1 VGFVAFGGMRTTEV
15 YLQSNE
21 WFLGQHPR
29 SDAVRIYHYLCA
41 RFQNKC
47 IYAGLDERTCARAGV
62 SKRTLQRWLRML
74 FRLQLCG
81 RHKVMGHYVFM
92 GMKVMEGRFPHF
104 SPNPTKAQKHQCR
117 LRLTNQCTMAEVRQE
132 IARAL
137 AEQELRQTA
146 FAVAKLNEDKPLTV
160 DQAFSGRQI
169 HHQVLACTRSLM
181 ESRRGLGHT
190 AVSVS
195 AFAAAMRVSRSTA
208 SKRLRQMEKA
218 GDMSILRRKRLV
230 PDSYKEAHA
239 EPREFQ
245 RTWGARYFR
254 GRGGWC
260 WINATSLFKA
270 TRDHRKPRV
279 NAE

>member
-1 VGFVAFGGMRTTEV
+1 MSHSIPRAEV

-21 WFLGQHPR
+21 WFLGKHP
-29 SDAVRIYHYLCA
+29 SPEAVRVYTYLCA

-74 FRLQLCG
+74 YRLSLCG
-81 RHKVMGHYVFM
+81 RHKVKNHYVLM
-92 GMKVMEGRFPHF
+92 GLKVMEGRFHHF

-117 LRLTNQCTMAEVRQE
+117 LRLTNTCTMAEVRQE

-146 FAVAKLNEDKPLTV
+146 YAVAKLNEDRPLTA
-160 DQAFSGRQI
+160 DQAFSGRRV
-169 HHQVLACTRSLM
+169 HHQVNACTRSLM

-190 AVSVS
+190 AVGVG
-195 AFAAAMRVSRSTA
+195 AFAAVMRVSRSTA
-208 SKRLRQMEKA
+208 SKRLRQMEKS

-230 PDSYKEAHA
+230 PDTYVEGHRK
-239 EPREFQ
+239 PGEFQ
-245 RTWGARYFR
+245 RTWGVRYFR

-270 TRDHRKPRV
+270 TRNHRKPRV
-279 NAE
+279 IVGE

>member
-1 VGFVAFGGMRTTEV
+1 MVAEV

-29 SDAVRIYHYLCA
+29 PEAVRVYTYLCA
-41 RFQNKC
+41 RFQNKS

-74 FRLQLCG
+74 YRLQLCG
-81 RHKVMGHYVFM
+81 KQRSTGNYILM
-92 GMKVMEGRFPHF
+92 GMKVMQGRFPHF
-104 SPNPTKAQKHQCR
+104 SPNARKAQKHQCR
-117 LRLTNQCTMAEVRQE
+117 LRLSNQCTMAEVRQE

-146 FAVAKLNEDKPLTV
+146 YAVAKLNEDRPLTA
-160 DQAFSGRQI
+160 DQAFSGRRV
-169 HHQVLACTRSLM
+169 HHQVNACTRSLM

-190 AVSVS
+190 AVSVG

-208 SKRLRQMEKA
+208 SKRLRLMEKA

-230 PDSYKEAHA
+230 PDTYVEGHRKPE
-239 EPREFQ
+239 EFQ
-245 RTWGARYFR
+245 RIWGVRYFR

-279 NAE
+279 TAGE